1 MTSAK
6 MKKPLMISLAVI
18 AACALPAIL
27 QQRNLSQLRASQQK
41 LQVEAA
47 ELGLSNISTGA
58 PLSKLE
64 REAQEKQARAV
75 AAEITKIAHQLEEVI
90 NSSGEQS
97 EAYQKLWV
105 DLISQFKE
113 LNTSQLSIVIAE
125 LGKITGI
132 SRKNQREII
141 GLAIVQLAEK
151 NASSALTVL
160 EEQADLLGKGELAT
174 SVISS
179 SLSKLAEQNPQSA
192 LAWVRKNGAKYSQ
205 FDRAEIYN
213 EIIASTAKNDS
224 KLALKIL
231 GELKL
236 EDTTEAFRAIVES
249 GNSPEKRT
257 DILSA
262 LREHIA
268 GLSDADRQSTRDD
281 AFAAI
286 AQNLDPEGINAMTSW
301 ISERKF
307 TPEEKQLLANGLS
320 YFSTLQDTGRWVE
333 WMGEN
338 LPADQLNKPITELI
352 GEWTEQDYKA
362 AGTWLAAAPESPA
375 KHSAVLA
382 YAKAIA
388 VYEPQVANQWAQT
401 LPPGPIRDE
410 TLKLIYRNW
419 PSNDPQGAAAFA
431 TEHKMN

>member
-1 MTSAK
+1 M
-6 MKKPLMISLAVI
+6 
-18 AACALPAIL
+18 
-27 QQRNLSQLRASQQK
+27 
-41 LQVEAA
+41 
-47 ELGLSNISTGA
+47 
-58 PLSKLE
+58 
-64 REAQEKQARAV
+64 
-75 AAEITKIAHQLEEVI
+75 EITKVAYQLEGIGKSREK
-90 NSSGEQS
+90 QS
-97 EAYQKLWV
+97 EAYQKLWA
-105 DLISQFKE
+105 DLITQFNN
-113 LNTSQLSIVIAE
+113 LNAPQLAMVIAE
-125 LGKITGI
+125 LGKLTGI
-132 SRKNQREII
+132 SRENQREII

-151 NASSALTVL
+151 NVSSALSVL
-160 EEQADLLGKGELAT
+160 EEHADLLGKGELAT

-179 SLSKLAEQNPQSA
+179 SLSKLAEQNPQSS
-192 LAWVRKNGAKYSQ
+192 LAWVRKNGGKYSQ

-224 KLALKIL
+224 KQALIIL

-236 EDTTEAFRAIVES
+236 EQTAEAYNAIVEV
-249 GNSPEKRT
+249 GDSPEKRT
-257 DILSA
+257 NILSA

-268 GLSDADRQSTRDD
+268 SLSEADRQSVRDD

-286 AQNLDPEGINAMTSW
+286 AQNLDSEGIDAMTSW
-301 ISERKF
+301 ISKSKF
-307 TPEEKQLLANGLS
+307 SPEEKQLFANGLN
-320 YFSTLQDTGRWVE
+320 YFATRQDTGRWVE
-333 WMGEN
+333 WLGEN
-338 LPADQLNKPITELI
+338 LPADQLSEPITELV
-352 GEWTEQDYKA
+352 GEWTEQDYQA

-431 TEHKMN
+431 AEHKMN